1 LYLPREAPRCD
12 SVPILVLAY
21 CPLFRKSSQPM
32 SDLAFDHKKLSNWIL
47 LAMLLGL
54 VVGTIINI
62 FLSDMVWVQTFVVD
76 GVLAVV
82 GEVFVRFLS
91 MLVVPLVF
99 VSLITGVSSLSD
111 PSKLGRVGG
120 KSVALYML
128 TTGVAISLALA
139 ASVIVQPG
147 VGANPGSVVE
157 REISAQPS
165 FKQVLIDM
173 VPRNPVEAMANGDM
187 LPIIVFAILIGLSI
201 ALSGRAGANV
211 GQFFADFNAVIMRL
225 VGFVML
231 LAPYGVFALIAGL
244 AATTGLSTFE
254 GLIKYVVLVLVVLVL
269 HATITYSLLLKLLT
283 GLSPRIF
290 FSKLRGVLAFAFST
304 ASSGAT
310 IPVTLKTVEQRL
322 GADNKVASF
331 TVPLGATINMD
342 GTAIMQ
348 GIAAGFIA
356 QYYGVDL
363 SIGQYLMIVLMVIMA
378 SVGAAGVPGV
388 GLILLAGVLSAVGL
402 PAEGIGL
409 ILGVD
414 RLLDMTRT
422 AVNVTGDAM
431 VTTVVAYT
439 EDELD
444 TDVFNE
450 TSQESSAAAAS

>member
-1 LYLPREAPRCD
+1 
-12 SVPILVLAY
+12 
-21 CPLFRKSSQPM
+21 M
-32 SDLAFDHKKLSNWIL
+32 SDLSFNHKKLSNRIL
-47 LAMLLGL
+47 FGMGLGL
-54 VVGTIINI
+54 VVGILINLFI
-62 FLSDMVWVQTFVVD
+62 AELAWVQTFIID
-76 GVLAVV
+76 GLFAVV
-82 GEVFVRFLS
+82 GEIFVRFLS

-120 KSVALYML
+120 KAIALYML
-128 TTGVAISLALA
+128 TTGIAISLALA
-139 ASVIVQPG
+139 AAVIVKPG
-147 VGANPGSVVE
+147 VGANPESLVE

-165 FKQVLIDM
+165 FTQVLVDM

-187 LPIIVFAILIGLSI
+187 LPIIVFAVLIGLSI
-201 ALSGRAGANV
+201 ALSGSAGRNV
-211 GQFFADFNAVIMRL
+211 GQFFADFNTVIMRL

-254 GLIKYVVLVLVVLVL
+254 GLIKYVLLVLIVLVF
-269 HATITYSLLLKLLT
+269 HATVTYSIILKLLT

-290 FSKLRGVLAFAFST
+290 FSKLKGVLAFAFST

-363 SIGQYLMIVLMVIMA
+363 NIGQYLMIVLMVIMA

-388 GLILLAGVLSAVGL
+388 GLILLAGVLAAVGL
-402 PAEGIGL
+402 PAEAIGL

-431 VTTVVAYT
+431 VTTVVADS
-439 EDELD
+439 EGELD
-444 TDVFNE
+444 RDVFND
-450 TSQESSAAAAS
+450 ESVEVISHSS

>member
-1 LYLPREAPRCD
+1 
-12 SVPILVLAY
+12 
-21 CPLFRKSSQPM
+21 M
-32 SDLAFDHKKLSNWIL
+32 SDLSFNHKKLSNRIL
-47 LAMLLGL
+47 FGMGLGL
-54 VVGTIINI
+54 VVGILINLFI
-62 FLSDMVWVQTFVVD
+62 AELAWVQTFIID
-76 GVLAVV
+76 GLFAVV
-82 GEVFVRFLS
+82 GEIFVRFLS

-120 KSVALYML
+120 KAIALYML
-128 TTGVAISLALA
+128 TTGIAISLALA
-139 ASVIVQPG
+139 AAVIVKPG
-147 VGANPGSVVE
+147 IGANPESSVE

-165 FKQVLIDM
+165 FTQVLVDM

-187 LPIIVFAILIGLSI
+187 LPIIVFAVLIGLSI
-201 ALSGRAGANV
+201 ALSGSAGRNV
-211 GQFFADFNAVIMRL
+211 GQFFADFNTVIMRL

-254 GLIKYVVLVLVVLVL
+254 GLIKYVLLVLIVLVF
-269 HATITYSLLLKLLT
+269 HATVTYSIILKLLT

-290 FSKLRGVLAFAFST
+290 FSKLKGVLAFAFST

-363 SIGQYLMIVLMVIMA
+363 NIGQYLMIVLMVIMA

-388 GLILLAGVLSAVGL
+388 GLILLAGVLAAVGL
-402 PAEGIGL
+402 PAEAIGL

-431 VTTVVAYT
+431 VTTVVADS
-439 EDELD
+439 EGELD
-444 TDVFNE
+444 RDVFND
-450 TSQESSAAAAS
+450 ESVEVISHSS

>member
-1 LYLPREAPRCD
+1 
-12 SVPILVLAY
+12 
-21 CPLFRKSSQPM
+21 M
-32 SDLAFDHKKLSNWIL
+32 SDLSFNHKKLSNRIL
-47 LAMLLGL
+47 FGMGLGL
-54 VVGTIINI
+54 VVGILINLFI
-62 FLSDMVWVQTFVVD
+62 ADIAWVQTFIID
-76 GVLAVV
+76 GLFAVV
-82 GEVFVRFLS
+82 GEIFVRFLS

-120 KSVALYML
+120 KAIALYML
-128 TTGVAISLALA
+128 TTGIAISLALA
-139 ASVIVQPG
+139 AAVIVKPG
-147 VGANPGSVVE
+147 VGANPESLVE

-165 FKQVLIDM
+165 FTQVLVDM

-187 LPIIVFAILIGLSI
+187 LPIIVFAVLIGLSI
-201 ALSGRAGANV
+201 ALSGSAGRNV
-211 GQFFADFNAVIMRL
+211 GQFFADFNTVIMRL

-254 GLIKYVVLVLVVLVL
+254 GLIKYVLLVLIVLVI
-269 HATITYSLLLKLLT
+269 HATVTYSIILKLLT

-290 FSKLRGVLAFAFST
+290 FSKLKGVLAFAFST

-363 SIGQYLMIVLMVIMA
+363 NIGQYLMIVLMVIMA

-388 GLILLAGVLSAVGL
+388 GLILLAGVLAAVGL
-402 PAEGIGL
+402 PAEAIGL

-431 VTTVVAYT
+431 VTTVVADS
-439 EDELD
+439 EGELD
-444 TDVFNE
+444 RDVFND
-450 TSQESSAAAAS
+450 ESVEVISHSS